1 MKKQQLELQ
10 VADLEAQNAKLRAEI
25 DNLQAPRPA
34 PTIVGEWPAP
44 TIVDV
49 IGPEAFDRMVELYPS
64 FRESGTPTN
73 PTDAASEVLWS
84 AIRMMSRVEVQRE
97 DAMQRSIQEA
107 ADYSDIY
114 ARLERATNAL
124 AEYAMRATEEADQ

>member
-1 MKKQQLELQ
+1 MMTIQEYEDET
-10 VADLEAQNAKLRAEI
+10 ARLRAEI

-34 PTIVGEWPAP
+34 PTIV
-44 TIVDV
+44 DV
-49 IGPEAFDRMVELYPS
+49 IGPEAFERMVELYPS

-84 AIRMMSRVEVQRE
+84 CVRMMGRNEKVLQDVKDSAKENYAR
-97 DAMQRSIQEA
+97 
-107 ADYSDIY
+107 YSDIY

-124 AEYAMRATEEADQ
+124 AEYAMRAVEEYDA

>member
-1 MKKQQLELQ
+1 MKQQQLELQ
-10 VADLEAQNAKLRAEI
+10 IADLEAQNGKLRAEI

-34 PTIVGEWPAP
+34 PTIV
-44 TIVDV
+44 DV
-49 IGPEAFDRMVELYPS
+49 IGPEAFERMVELFPS

-84 AIRMMSRVEVQRE
+84 CIRMMSRWAAR
-97 DAMQRSIQEA
+97 DAVHRSIEA
-107 ADYSDIY
+107 TSDYADIY

-124 AEYAMRATEEADQ
+124 AEYAMRAAEEYDA

>member
-1 MKKQQLELQ
+1 MTHHLELQ

-34 PTIVGEWPAP
+34 PTIV
-44 TIVDV
+44 DV
-49 IGPEAFDRMVELYPS
+49 IGTEAFNHMVEMYPS

-73 PTDAASEVLWS
+73 PTDTAIEVLWS
-84 AIRMMSRVEVQRE
+84 AIRMMSRMEKRRE
-97 DAMQRSIQEA
+97 DAVHRSIEA
-107 ADYSDIY
+107 TSDYADIY

-124 AEYAMRATEEADQ
+124 AEYAMRAVEEYDA

>member
-1 MKKQQLELQ
+1 MKQQQLELQ

-34 PTIVGEWPAP
+34 PTIVD
-44 TIVDV
+44 I

-84 AIRMMSRVEVQRE
+84 CVRMMGRNEKVLQDVQASAKENHVR
-97 DAMQRSIQEA
+97 
-107 ADYSDIY
+107 YCDIY
-114 ARLERATNAL
+114 VRLERATNAL
-124 AEYAMRATEEADQ
+124 AEYAMRAAEEADQ

>member
-1 MKKQQLELQ
+1 MTINYELQ
-10 VADLEAQNAKLRAEI
+10 CADLKAQNAKLRAEI

-34 PTIVGEWPAP
+34 PTIVD
-44 TIVDV
+44 I
-49 IGPEAFDRMVELYPS
+49 IGPEAFERMVELYPS

-84 AIRMMSRVEVQRE
+84 AIRMMGRMEMQRE
-97 DAMQRSIQEA
+97 DAVQRSVQAIS
-107 ADYSDIY
+107 DYSGIS

-124 AEYAMRATEEADQ
+124 AEYAMRAVEEVEA

>member
-1 MKKQQLELQ
+1 MKQQQLELQ

-34 PTIVGEWPAP
+34 PTIV
-44 TIVDV
+44 DV
-49 IGPEAFDRMVELYPS
+49 IGPEAFERMVELYPS

-84 AIRMMSRVEVQRE
+84 CVRMMGRNEKMLE
-97 DAMQRSIQEA
+97 DVKASAKENHVR
-107 ADYSDIY
+107 YCDIY
-114 ARLERATNAL
+114 VRLERATKAL
-124 AEYAMRATEEADQ
+124 AEYAMRAAEEADQ

>member
-1 MKKQQLELQ
+1 MKQQQFELQ

-25 DNLQAPRPA
+25 DNLTDRRSA
-34 PTIVGEWPAP
+34 PTIIE
-44 TIVDV
+44 I

-84 AIRMMSRVEVQRE
+84 CIRMMGRMQKQHEPTQQRL
-97 DAMQRSIQEA
+97 MEA
-107 ADYSDIY
+107 LADYGDVCAKY
-114 ARLERATNAL
+114 ERATSAL
-124 AEYAMRATEEADQ
+124 AEYAMRAVEEYDA

>member
-1 MKKQQLELQ
+1 MMTIQEYEDEL
-10 VADLEAQNAKLRAEI
+10 ARLRAEI

-34 PTIVGEWPAP
+34 PTIV
-44 TIVDV
+44 DV
-49 IGPEAFDRMVELYPS
+49 IGPEAFERMVELFPS

-84 AIRMMSRVEVQRE
+84 CIRMMGRADKSRE
-97 DAMQRSIQEA
+97 DAVHRSIEA
-107 ADYSDIY
+107 TSDYADIY

-124 AEYAMRATEEADQ
+124 AEYAMRAVEEYDA

>member
-1 MKKQQLELQ
+1 MKKQQPIRVQ
-10 VADLEAQNAKLRAEI
+10 AE
-25 DNLQAPRPA
+25 
-34 PTIVGEWPAP
+34 GPAP

>member
-1 MKKQQLELQ
+1 MKQQQLELQ

-34 PTIVGEWPAP
+34 PTIVD
-44 TIVDV
+44 I

-64 FRESGTPTN
+64 FRESGTTTN

-84 AIRMMSRVEVQRE
+84 CVRMMSRMDKIRE
-97 DAMQRSIQEA
+97 DAVQRSMQA
-107 ADYSDIY
+107 TADYADIY

-124 AEYAMRATEEADQ
+124 AEYAMRAAEEADQ

>member
-1 MKKQQLELQ
+1 MTHHLELQ
-10 VADLEAQNAKLRAEI
+10 IADLEAQNAKLRAEI

-34 PTIVGEWPAP
+34 T

-49 IGPEAFDRMVELYPS
+49 IGPEAFERMVELFPS

-84 AIRMMSRVEVQRE
+84 CIRMMGRSDKSRE
-97 DAMQRSIQEA
+97 DAVHRSIEA
-107 ADYSDIY
+107 TSDYADIY

-124 AEYAMRATEEADQ
+124 AEYAMRAAEEADQ

>member
-1 MKKQQLELQ
+1 MKQQQLEKQ
-10 VADLEAQNAKLRAEI
+10 VAELEAQNAKLRAEI
-25 DNLQAPRPA
+25 DNLQAPR
-34 PTIVGEWPAP
+34 PAP

-84 AIRMMSRVEVQRE
+84 CIRMMGRMDKLRKAAVHRSVQ
-97 DAMQRSIQEA
+97 AST
-107 ADYSDIY
+107 DYSDIY

-124 AEYAMRATEEADQ
+124 AEYAMRAAEEADQ

>member
-1 MKKQQLELQ
+1 MKQQQLELQ

-34 PTIVGEWPAP
+34 PTIV
-44 TIVDV
+44 DV
-49 IGPEAFDRMVELYPS
+49 IGPEAFGRMVELYPS

-84 AIRMMSRVEVQRE
+84 CVRMMGRMDEIRE
-97 DAMQRSIQEA
+97 DAVHRSMQA
-107 ADYSDIY
+107 TADYSGIY
-114 ARLERATNAL
+114 VRLERATNAL
-124 AEYAMRATEEADQ
+124 AEYAMRAVEEYDA

>member
-1 MKKQQLELQ
+1 MKQQQLELQ

-34 PTIVGEWPAP
+34 PTIVD
-44 TIVDV
+44 I

-84 AIRMMSRVEVQRE
+84 CIRMMSRMDKIRE
-97 DAMQRSIQEA
+97 DAVQRSMQA
-107 ADYSDIY
+107 TADYADIY

-124 AEYAMRATEEADQ
+124 AEFAMRAAEEADQ